1 MSRSS
6 FLIICMP
13 RECVLFQ
20 PNTGVS
26 NTTTGLDY
34 NMFYAQVVSMYV
46 AIQALGQSEVDVKT
60 SKTVWSSKGNPRATV
75 EAGDANRHLRVI
87 VVQREPQSRLAFER
101 NYGLFH
107 PNGTLVYNVG
117 RKKRNQRRGQKRN
130 WMTM

>member
-1 MSRSS
+1 MARSS

-13 RECVLFQ
+13 REYVLFQ
-20 PNTGVS
+20 PNAGVS

-60 SKTVWSSKGNPRATV
+60 SKTVW
-75 EAGDANRHLRVI
+75 
-87 VVQREPQSRLAFER
+87 LAFER

-107 PNGTLVYNVG
+107 PDGTLVYNVG